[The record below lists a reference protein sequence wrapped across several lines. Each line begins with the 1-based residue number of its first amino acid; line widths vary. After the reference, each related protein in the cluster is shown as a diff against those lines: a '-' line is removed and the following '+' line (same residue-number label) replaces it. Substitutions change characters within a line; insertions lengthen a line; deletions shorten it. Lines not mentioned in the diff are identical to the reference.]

1 MEGSMTDDRNRLTGM
16 PRLSQ
21 MSGVDRRQFLRYM
34 GVAAAAVGAGPL
46 LAACGDDTTSTTGG
60 TAALTNEFTFANWPF
75 YIDPGGEDSFFET
88 SSLDDFTAATG
99 ISVNYIEEINDNVE
113 WFGKVQGQLSA
124 GQVIGRDLAALTDW
138 MADRFIRL
146 GWVEAL
152 DKSRIPNAANLV
164 DALKSPSF
172 DPTRDYTLPWQSGLT
187 AIAYDPNST
196 GRELT
201 SINDIFDPAFAGR
214 VTMLSEANDTIG
226 LVMLGLG
233 IEPSTATLD
242 EAQTAN
248 DKIRE
253 FVANGHIRRF
263 TGNDYGEDLLNGNV
277 WVAFAWSGDVI
288 QLQLDNPDLRFLVPE
303 EGLMLWSDNMLIP
316 KGSVNKAAAET
327 FMNYVYDPQVA
338 AKIESYVN
346 YICPVSGAQDAM
358 RQLGADLGDADLA
371 ALAEDPLIF
380 PTDADLAQTHIF
392 RALPPDERE
401 QFDAMFSETIGA

>member
-1 MEGSMTDDRNRLTGM
+1 MSEEPTRLTGTS
-16 PRLSQ
+16 RLSQ
-21 MSGVDRRQFLRYM
+21 MNGVDRRQFLKYL

-46 LAACGDDTTSTTGG
+46 LAACGDDITTTTGG
-60 TAALTNEFTFANWPF
+60 AGGLTTEFTFANWPF

-88 SSLDDFTAATG
+88 STIDDFKAATG
-99 ISVNYIEEINDNVE
+99 ITVNYVEEINDNVE
-113 WFGKVQGQLSA
+113 WFGKVQGQLAA

-146 GWVEAL
+146 GWLETL
-152 DKSRIPNAANLV
+152 DKSLIPNAVNLV
-164 DALKSPSF
+164 DALKAPSF

-187 AIAYDPNST
+187 ALAYDPANT

-226 LVMLGLG
+226 LVMLGMGL
-233 IEPSTATLD
+233 EPSMATLD
-242 EAQTAN
+242 QAQAAN
-248 DKIRE
+248 DKIRQY
-253 FVANGHIRRF
+253 VANGHIRRF

-288 QLQLDNPDLRFLVPE
+288 QLQLDNPDLRFLVPQ

-327 FMNYVYDPQVA
+327 FMNYVYDPQHA

-346 YICPVSGAQDAM
+346 YICPVKGAQDAM
-358 RQLGADLGDADLA
+358 RQMGTDLGDADLA

-380 PTDADLAQTHIF
+380 PTEADLAETHIF

-401 QFDAMFSETIGA
+401 QFDTMFSETIGA

>member
-1 MEGSMTDDRNRLTGM
+1 MDEERTRLTGM

-21 MSGVDRRQFLRYM
+21 MDGVDRRQFLRYM
-34 GVAAAAVGAGPL
+34 GFAAAAVGAGPL
-46 LAACGDDTTSTTGG
+46 LAACGDDSTSTTGG
-60 TAALTNEFTFANWPF
+60 TSALTNQFTFANWPY
-75 YIDPGGEDSFFET
+75 YIDPGGADSFFET
-88 SSLDDFTAATG
+88 STLDDFKAATG
-99 ISVNYIEEINDNVE
+99 ITVSYIEEINDNIE
-113 WFGKVQGQLSA
+113 WFGKVQGQLAA
-124 GQVIGRDLAALTDW
+124 GQNIGRDLAALTDW

-146 GWVEAL
+146 GYVEKL
-152 DKSRIPNAANLV
+152 DKSLIPNAVNLR

-187 AIAYDPNST
+187 ALAYDPANT

-201 SINDIFDPAFAGR
+201 SINDIFDPAFSGR

-226 LVMLGLG
+226 LVMLGMGL
-233 IEPSTATLD
+233 EPATARLD
-242 EAQTAN
+242 DAQAAN
-248 DKIRE
+248 DKIRQY
-253 FVANGHIRRF
+253 VANGHIRRF

-288 QLQLDNPDLRFLVPE
+288 QLQADNPDLRFLVPD

-316 KGSVNKAAAET
+316 KGAVNKAAAET
-327 FMNYVYDPQVA
+327 FMNYVYDPEHA

-346 YICPVSGAQDAM
+346 YICPVQGAQEAM
-358 RQLGADLGDADLA
+358 RQMGTDLGDADLA

-392 RALPPDERE
+392 RALPADERE

>member
-1 MEGSMTDDRNRLTGM
+1 MSEEPTRLTGTS
-16 PRLSQ
+16 RLSQ
-21 MSGVDRRQFLRYM
+21 MNGVDRRQFLKYL

-46 LAACGDDTTSTTGG
+46 LAACGDDIMTTTGG
-60 TAALTNEFTFANWPF
+60 AGGLTTEFTFANWPF

-88 SSLDDFTAATG
+88 STIDDFKAATG
-99 ISVNYIEEINDNVE
+99 ITVNYVEEINDNVE
-113 WFGKVQGQLSA
+113 WFGKVQGQLAA

-146 GWVEAL
+146 GWLETL
-152 DKSRIPNAANLV
+152 DKSLIPNAVNLV
-164 DALKSPSF
+164 DALKAPSF

-187 AIAYDPNST
+187 ALAYDPANT

-226 LVMLGLG
+226 LVMLGMGL
-233 IEPSTATLD
+233 EPSTATLD
-242 EAQTAN
+242 QAQAAN
-248 DKIRE
+248 DKIRQY
-253 FVANGHIRRF
+253 VANGHIRRF

-288 QLQLDNPDLRFLVPE
+288 QLQLDNPDLRFLVPQ

-327 FMNYVYDPQVA
+327 FMNYVYDPQHA

-346 YICPVSGAQDAM
+346 YICPVKGAQDAM
-358 RQLGADLGDADLA
+358 RQMGTDLGDADLA

-380 PTDADLAQTHIF
+380 PTEADLAETHIF

-401 QFDAMFSETIGA
+401 QFDTMFSETIGA